1 MTTKHPF
8 LLTFFLLFFSL
19 TVAAQTS
26 EFKATFIKA
35 QQENKQVTVTLSN
48 GTTYVGDVVSVDD
61 ESAGV
66 QTKDG
71 VFNFRYDRIENVR
84 IYNPDDK
91 TTGWRDNPAKNKLFI
106 TQTGKMLD
114 KGSGYYQ
121 NTYIFFSNF
130 SYGITNGISID
141 AGFSM
146 IPGLGID
153 NQMFTV
159 GAKVGTSLNSTLYVS
174 GNIKYYKVFDI
185 NEGVTSLFGSI
196 TYSRSQL
203 DLTASTGVGFAG
215 NSSSDALLILGG
227 QYRISERFAFLSEN
241 MIFPSGDAGSEA
253 LLSFGGRIIG
263 SKSAF
268 DLGFFTVEGEVFV
281 PLVSY
286 TLKF

>member
-1 MTTKHPF
+1 MTYKHSF
-8 LLTFFLLFFSL
+8 LTFFLLCFSL
-19 TVAAQTS
+19 SVFAQTS

-35 QQENKQVTVTLSN
+35 QQEDKQVTVTLSN
-48 GTTYVGDVVSVDD
+48 GTTYVGKVVSIDE

-71 VFNFRYDRIENVR
+71 VFNFRYDRIQNVR
-84 IYNPDDK
+84 IYNPNDK

-114 KGSGYYQ
+114 QGSGYYQ

-146 IPGLGID
+146 IPGLEIA
-153 NQMFTV
+153 NQMFTA
-159 GAKVGTSLNSTLYVS
+159 GAKIGTSLNSTFYIAANL
-174 GNIKYYKVFDI
+174 KYYKFFDI
-185 NEGVTSLFGSI
+185 EEGVTSIFGSI
-196 TYSRSQL
+196 TYSKSRL
-203 DLTASTGVGFAG
+203 DLTAASGIGLSAG
-215 NSSSDALLILGG
+215 SSSDVLLILGG
-227 QYRISERFAFLSEN
+227 QYRISERFAFISEN
-241 MIFPSGDAGSEA
+241 IFFPTGESESTA
-253 LLSFGGRIIG
+253 LVSFGGRVIG

-268 DLGFFTVEGEVFV
+268 DLGFFGIEETLV
-281 PLVSY
+281 PFVSY

>member
-1 MTTKHPF
+1 MTTKHHF
-8 LLTFFLLFFSL
+8 LLIFFLLFFSI
-19 TVAAQTS
+19 TAAAQTS

-48 GTTYVGDVVSVDD
+48 GTTYVGDVVSVED

-71 VFNFRYDRIENVR
+71 VFNFRYDRIQSVR

-91 TTGWRDNPAKNKLFI
+91 TSGWRDNPAKNKLFI

-153 NQMFTV
+153 NQMFTA
-159 GAKVGTSLNSTLYVS
+159 GAKVGTSLNSTLYVA
-174 GNIKYYKVFDI
+174 GNIKYYKFFDI
-185 NEGVTSLFGSI
+185 DEGVSSLFGSI
-196 TYSRSQL
+196 TYSKSSL
-203 DLTASTGVGFAG
+203 DLTAGTGVGLAEG
-215 NSSSDALLILGG
+215 SSSDALLILGG
-227 QYRISERFAFLSEN
+227 QYRISDRFAFISEN
-241 MIFPSGDAGSEA
+241 IFFPTGENESTA
-253 LLSFGGRIIG
+253 LVSFGGRIIG
-263 SKSAF
+263 TKSAF
-268 DLGFFTVEGEVFV
+268 DLGFFGVEDTFI
-281 PLVSY
+281 PFVSY